1 MRPSIESYPV
11 YLLMLD
17 LKSDPALQFL
27 FRIARRRVV
36 TGFIVAAIVFY
47 FARPTWW
54 SILLGVPIAIL
65 GESIRLWAAGHL
77 IKGQEVTTSGPYAF
91 VRHPLY
97 MGSALLG
104 LGFVVAAASLLV
116 AVIVLGYL
124 SLMISVAI
132 RLEEATLRADF
143 GETHARYVAG
153 KSPAGARRF
162 SVRRVR
168 ENREHQSLL
177 GLLVS
182 VAVLCLLAA

>member
-1 MRPSIESYPV
+1 
-11 YLLMLD
+11 MLD
-17 LKSDPALQFL
+17 LKSDPTLQFL

-116 AVIVLGYL
+116 AVIVFGYL
-124 SLMISVAI
+124 ALMISVAI
-132 RLEEATLRADF
+132 RLEEATLRAEF
-143 GETHARYVAG
+143 GDAHARYVAG

>member
-1 MRPSIESYPV
+1 
-11 YLLMLD
+11 MLD
-17 LKSDPALQFL
+17 LESDPTLHLL

-36 TGFIVAAIVFY
+36 TGFIVAAVVFV
-47 FARPTWW
+47 FARPTWQ
-54 SILLGVPIAIL
+54 SILMGVPIAIL
-65 GESIRLWAAGHL
+65 GESIRVWAAGYL

-97 MGSALLG
+97 VGSALLG
-104 LGFVVAAASLLV
+104 LGFVVAAASLFV
-116 AVIVLGYL
+116 AVVVLGYL
-124 SLMISVAI
+124 ALMISVAI

-143 GETHARYVAG
+143 GEAHARYVAG
-153 KSPAGARRF
+153 TSPVVARRF

-182 VAVLCLLAA
+182 VVVLCLLAT